1 MIKLREAVVLVLC
14 AAFCAFTIIQQFQL
28 EEKNKK
34 IVKNGISIHGLHVE
48 IYKRDSLIKVLQTVH
63 TPERKRGTHKN
74 LKYRIYALD
83 KYKTVTPNE
92 LSEILMEIV
101 VEIEKLEKP

>member
-1 MIKLREAVVLVLC
+1 MITARDFLLISLC
-14 AAFCAFTIIQQFQL
+14 GIFCAFAVVEQFQL
-28 EEKNKK
+28 EEKNKVIVERWLDTQRLK
-34 IVKNGISIHGLHVE
+34 IE
-48 IYKRDSLIKVLQTVH
+48 IDKRDSLIRILQVVK
-63 TPERKRGTHKN
+63 TPERKRGNHKN

-101 VEIEKLEKP
+101 VEIEKLDKP

>member
-1 MIKLREAVVLVLC
+1 MREKVALIILFLTASFIILSLVL
-14 AAFCAFTIIQQFQL
+14 
-28 EEKNKK
+28 K
-34 IVKNGISIHGLHVE
+34 IENRDEVIDRNRIHENNLLIE
-48 IYKRDSLIKVLQTVH
+48 LSRKDSLIKVLQTVH
-63 TPERKRGTHKN
+63 TPERKRGNHKN